1 MSVVRFLIQVPNY
14 PQSSQQ
20 QQQQLPLPAR
30 DQWFAP
36 VDTLLLFV
44 AAPAAA
50 LPLRASARLPSALRT
65 SSPNAVSSSHLQP
78 LSAFLPPTLE
88 GQFFPSSCLHFFF
101 LSGLISLLFLFFVFF
116 FVPLIPLFFS
126 CWISLLSCKSLPEL
140 FTLCFVL
147 LLEGKPVLYPF
158 LSLFSVSFFFVTFCS
173 LFFLK
178 KMKSAVFLI
187 SYRIYLDFH
196 EFGSSVCPPHR
207 NHTTSFFFNSCKVQN
222 GFLCILYLNA
232 AGAAWQMWGCWCC

>member
-65 SSPNAVSSSHLQP
+65 SSPNAVSSSHLLTVSLFQRFYLLRWKVSSSPP
-78 LSAFLPPTLE
+78 LVFIFS
-88 GQFFPSSCLHFFF
+88 FFQVWYPFFF
-101 LSGLISLLFLFFVFF
+101 FFFVFF

-173 LFFLK
+173 LLK
-178 KMKSAVFLI
+178 KKWNL
-187 SYRIYLDFH
+187 L
-196 EFGSSVCPPHR
+196 
-207 NHTTSFFFNSCKVQN
+207 FF
-222 GFLCILYLNA
+222 
-232 AGAAWQMWGCWCC
+232 